1 MTQADLAIY
10 LFLVA
15 LLPITTVLFVLAP
28 RMSPKG
34 TLFGVTVGEGER
46 VPRLGVP
53 IRRFYSRGS
62 VAIGVFAVCLSL
74 LPLVRSSPADRAFP
88 FISAILTLQLVAW
101 VVIYIVAHRRV
112 LRAIEGTELAA
123 QAAIADRH
131 WKLAG
136 TIYFNPADP
145 AVNVPKKFGFGA
157 TLNMARPISWV
168 IILLPLCF
176 SAFILLVVFLV
187 T

>member
-1 MTQADLAIY
+1 M
-10 LFLVA
+10 
-15 LLPITTVLFVLAP
+15 
-28 RMSPKG
+28 
-34 TLFGVTVGEGER
+34 
-46 VPRLGVP
+46 
-53 IRRFYSRGS
+53 
-62 VAIGVFAVCLSL
+62 
-74 LPLVRSSPADRAFP
+74 
-88 FISAILTLQLVAW
+88 
-101 VVIYIVAHRRV
+101 AHRRV

-123 QAAIADRH
+123 QAAKADRH

-168 IILLPLCF
+168 IILSPLFF